1 MFAKRENHYPSRSG
15 QTGQATAVTN
25 FTKPVTK
32 NYFGPSTV
40 DDCDKTLTFLTM
52 RLFLNAAGTGIFYG
66 VLLYMLVVNRSEVI
80 SIFTGERRKDLQRQG
95 RFGGTLAVSA

>member
-1 MFAKRENHYPSRSG
+1 MFAKRDNHYPTRSG
-15 QTGQATAVTN
+15 QTTLATAVTK

-40 DDCDKTLTFLTM
+40 DDCDKTLIFEL

-95 RFGGTLAVSA
+95 RFGGSLAVSA